1 MLLYSWQLEFSGNLM
16 KNVDQEVTQDL
27 RTPALLPPASFGFLD
42 CVTEIAI
49 LVSGGAARKRG
60 LHRML

>member
-1 MLLYSWQLEFSGNLM
+1 MLLYSWQLEFSGNV

-27 RTPALLPPASFGFLD
+27 TFPVLLPPTSFGFLD

-49 LVSGGAARKRG
+49 LVSGGVARKQD
-60 LHRML
+60 LHQML